1 MRTNLNNI
9 DKCMILQSIPRS
21 RDLMEAKSTILPY
34 AISNEFDID
43 NFEKF
48 DIVNSNAALKTYKI
62 LKLNWA
68 TGKGECGGFSV
79 VRSGVLTKLTLVCAL
94 EINTQKAMT
103 PSRDDKIVS
112 TGTLNVNKL
121 LKLRLRHDNCCIK
134 I

>member
-48 DIVNSNAALKTYKI
+48 DIVNSNVAFKTYKI
-62 LKLNWA
+62 LKLNWT
-68 TGKGECGGFSV
+68 TGKGECGGF
-79 VRSGVLTKLTLVCAL
+79 RS
-94 EINTQKAMT
+94 
-103 PSRDDKIVS
+103 
-112 TGTLNVNKL
+112 
-121 LKLRLRHDNCCIK
+121 
-134 I
+134 